1 MVYFRGIRTR
11 IVGVKASTL
20 TTWPPPLPKF
30 SLLNTNTQTLFFSLS
45 VRTLSLSM
53 SVSLIHADMKHT
65 FTLSLFLFFSLSRSH
80 CFSQLK
86 THCFCSLW
94 KRWSHTTT
102 QSHTVRQIALEAWT
116 NYHKLV
122 RPVDFVA
129 SLARSIASLKSF
141 DENLSEHGSRHSL
154 ANLSM
159 PTILPPRVRI
169 PNTPS
174 MLLSFIVKFV
184 LYLSCERNQNKQKE
198 AGLGPFLIFSSE
210 RSLWTNCNY
219 PMD

>member
-1 MVYFRGIRTR
+1 
-11 IVGVKASTL
+11 
-20 TTWPPPLPKF
+20 
-30 SLLNTNTQTLFFSLS
+30 
-45 VRTLSLSM
+45 
-53 SVSLIHADMKHT
+53 MKHT

-141 DENLSEHGSRHSL
+141 DENLSEQGCRRSSVDS
-154 ANLSM
+154 SM
-159 PTILPPRVRI
+159 PTILPRRVRI
-169 PNTPS
+169 PSTPS